1 MSTTMMPCVEALE
14 DKLRGLEVE
23 YLNSYTR
30 IVFTSSIPQLSL
42 SGEVLRD
49 IKEGTQ
55 LQVRR
60 WVAETL
66 MESRLATP
74 ATSTFDTLQLRQLE
88 WKERNYPSELQELP
102 PHFYR
107 EAKRTISEKL
117 RQGQSDLNDFKST
130 LTDIISLRLS
140 KILNIAAR
148 PAGDVLKRLSSEEK
162 VLYDMVGTLVSS
174 WTEKITP
181 ERKAESD

>member
-14 DKLRGLEVE
+14 DKLRGVEVE

-30 IVFTSSIPQLSL
+30 IVFTSAIPQLSL

-49 IKEGTQ
+49 IREGTQ

-60 WVAETL
+60 WVAEPL

-88 WKERNYPSELQELP
+88 WKERNYPSELQELSP
-102 PHFYR
+102 YFYR
-107 EAKRTISEKL
+107 EARRTITEKL
-117 RQGQSDLNDFKST
+117 RQGQPDLNDFAST

-140 KILNIAAR
+140 KIINIAAR
-148 PAGDVLKRLSSEEK
+148 PGGDVTKKLSREER
-162 VLYDMVGTLVSS
+162 VLYDMVGALVSS
-174 WTEKITP
+174 WLQRVAP
-181 ERKAESD
+181 GNKAERD